1 MLPKIDV
8 PIYELTIPSNKKVI
22 KVRPFSVKEEKLLM
36 IALESKEPDEI
47 INTMKQVVN
56 NCILDGDADINKLP
70 FFDVDYMFI
79 FLRAKS
85 VGDHVEVS
93 LTCNN
98 ETENGICGNVFSAE
112 MDISKVEIISDE
124 SVSNDI
130 KLDKDKG
137 VKMKYPNYAVMKR
150 IEFSNEVDQ
159 KTNTI
164 INAIDHIY
172 DKKGIYSSKDYSKD
186 ELKEFVEGL
195 TEENY
200 RKLEEFVDNMPTFAV
215 VLEKEC
221 NKCGFHHR
229 VRYTD
234 FYDFFF

>member
-98 ETENGICGNVFSAE
+98 ETENGICGNVFPAE